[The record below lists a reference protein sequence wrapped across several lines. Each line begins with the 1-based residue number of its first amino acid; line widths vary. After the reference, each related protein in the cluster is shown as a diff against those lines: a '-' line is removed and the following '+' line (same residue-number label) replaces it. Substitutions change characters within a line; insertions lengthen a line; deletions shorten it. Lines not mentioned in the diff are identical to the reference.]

1 MDSRLEAFAIIF
13 MLNLKFEKSSSNLK
27 NLRVFYN
34 RILKVPRILSFSVC
48 EDESKIS
55 SINSLKL
62 SCCKSQVI

>member
-13 MLNLKFEKSSSNLK
+13 MLNLKFEKSWSNLK

-34 RILKVPRILSFSVC
+34 RNLRVPRILSFSVC

-62 SCCKSQVI
+62 SGWKLQVI